1 MLERKKEFTDY
12 NIGEQAESIKVLDQK
27 ETLDEQNYDIITE
40 IIEKQTGIPFDDND
54 LEWNKFVIKHTHITT
69 MVINSYNSPFLTVS
83 ISIMMLYGV
92 LSYCLSFSNF
102 FQNTIFATLFTTK
115 AFLLLSYYCI
125 FYLPLYVV
133 TVSYILPYLFTY
145 YSLRKE
151 ISLKHI
157 LYKSIQL
164 INGHNMIVF
173 IGVLLVIL
181 DALFFSTPQEFL
193 QYVKQKGII

>member
-1 MLERKKEFTDY
+1 MLERKKEFTDF
-12 NIGEQAESIKVLDQK
+12 NIGMADSIKALDNG
-27 ETLDEQNYDIITE
+27 EILDRQNYDIITE
-40 IIEKQTGIPFDDND
+40 IIEKQKGLPSDDND
-54 LEWNKFVIKHTHITT
+54 SDWNKFVIKHAHITNIAT
-69 MVINSYNSPFLTVS
+69 NSYNSPLLTIF

-92 LSYCLSFSNF
+92 LSYLLSSWTSTES
-102 FQNTIFATLFTTK
+102 TIFATLFTTK

-133 TVSYILPYLFTY
+133 IVSYILPYLFAY

-157 LYKSIQL
+157 LYKNIQL
-164 INGHNMIVF
+164 INGHDMVVF
-173 IGVLLVIL
+173 IVVLLVIL
-181 DALFFSTPQEFL
+181 DTLFFSTPQEFL